1 MKKILFPTDFSPAA
15 TRAYIYAL
23 QLANAIDASIITL
36 HAYQLPSIR
45 ASGLSNTIAAYLE
58 DLKLEEFENYKDK
71 VPGLHK
77 IAEENGL
84 GHIPNEHVLE
94 LGEPES
100 CILRLANK
108 EKSDLIVMGT
118 TGATGAKEIFL
129 GSVAG
134 EVMEKAP
141 CPVLAVPKD
150 AVFDGRL
157 DQISFTTNFSTEDYV
172 ALEWL
177 TTWAKPFN
185 PEIEVIHVDLNH
197 VEEYAGKMDKFQDAF
212 ADQQKL
218 SYTVVDSNSNFETA
232 ISKYLAT
239 TKTDFIAMVTFK
251 RSFWQELFT
260 KSHTKQLSYHL
271 NLPVMA
277 MPAAL
282 FASS

>member
-15 TRAYIYAL
+15 TQAYIYAL
-23 QLANAIDASIITL
+23 ELAKAIDASIVTL

-45 ASGLSNTIAAYLE
+45 ASGLNNTIAAYLE
-58 DLKLEEFENYKDK
+58 DLKLEEFENFKDK
-71 VPGLHK
+71 VPGLHR
-77 IAEENGL
+77 IAEEHGL
-84 GHIPNEHVLE
+84 GNIPNDHVLE

-100 CILRLANK
+100 CILRLAKK
-108 EKSDLIVMGT
+108 EKVNLIVMGT

-141 CPVLAVPKD
+141 CPVLAVPQD

-157 DQISFTTNFSTEDYV
+157 DHLAFTTNFSPEDHV

-177 TTWAKPFN
+177 TAWAEPFH

-212 ADQQKL
+212 ADQQL
-218 SYTVVDSNSNFETA
+218 NYTVVDSDSDFETA
-232 ISKYLAT
+232 ISEYLAT
-239 TKTDFIAMVTFK
+239 TKSDFVAMVTFK
-251 RSFWQELFT
+251 RTFWQELFN
-260 KSHTKQLSYHL
+260 KSHTKNLSYHM
-271 NLPVMA
+271 NLPIMA
-277 MPAAL
+277 MPAGL